1 MYVKSNKHS
10 FIFQVAFV
18 LDLEVSF
25 HAKLVKW
32 YFQQNSCP
40 FSFVFFPKI
49 WYEKRHV
56 LMIYFL
62 KLKGNIVAYKKKK
75 SLSIYF
81 CSFFFSIL
89 LDFEKSKMLYVQ

>member
-62 KLKGNIVAYKKKK
+62 KLKGNIVAFKKKK
-75 SLSIYF
+75 VYLF
-81 CSFFFSIL
+81 LQFFFSIL